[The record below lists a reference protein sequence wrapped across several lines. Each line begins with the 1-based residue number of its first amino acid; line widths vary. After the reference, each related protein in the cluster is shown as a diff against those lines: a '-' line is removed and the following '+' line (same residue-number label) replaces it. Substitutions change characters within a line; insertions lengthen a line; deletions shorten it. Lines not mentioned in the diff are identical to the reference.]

1 MFTSTK
7 LHFSPTRICTR
18 NPSLPYIFTCS
29 KKDPTQHCTMYYLYP
44 PLLHTYTAVY
54 IQTPLLH
61 CDIPGMPI
69 TPIATSQCN
78 HVAKTNAFA
87 RISLHVP
94 LSLLSFPISRITIFL
109 PYSRSLF
116 LSFRVSYLY
125 SGGRKLLE
133 VFKYIHFIET
143 TRRDKSSFNRKD
155 CSF

>member
-7 LHFSPTRICTR
+7 LHFSPTRICAR

-29 KKDPTQHCTMYYLYP
+29 KKDPTQHCTMYYLYL

-54 IQTPLLH
+54 IRTPLLH

-109 PYSRSLF
+109 PYSRPLF
-116 LSFRVSYLY
+116 LAPIQWRMKAFRGLSN
-125 SGGRKLLE
+125 
-133 VFKYIHFIET
+133 IFI
-143 TRRDKSSFNRKD
+143 S
-155 CSF
+155 

>member
-7 LHFSPTRICTR
+7 LHFSDSYLCAKSIFAIYLYLQQKGPDTALHYVLPVSPHYYTPTR
-18 NPSLPYIFTCS
+18 LYI
-29 KKDPTQHCTMYYLYP
+29 H
-44 PLLHTYTAVY
+44 
-54 IQTPLLH
+54 TPLLH

-109 PYSRSLF
+109 PYSRSFF
-116 LSFRVSYLY
+116 LSSRVSPIQW
-125 SGGRKLLE
+125 RMKAFRE
-133 VFKYIHFIET
+133 KP
-143 TRRDKSSFNRKD
+143 
-155 CSF
+155 